1 MVFSFFK
8 KAPQKMPE
16 PTAARPRMPLPE
28 MKLKQEE
35 AQTPAALSD
44 PLPDLDFVTDK
55 AKVPPA
61 AKAPLAL
68 SAIDE
73 FEAEFTESS
82 VMAIDVEQDVPP
94 LQADVEQVVVLFAND
109 QDAAARSVLE
119 SLLPAY
125 SGSDGIRLWR
135 LLFDLLQVQGEQAA
149 FEKRSVEFAQNF
161 EISPPAWRS
170 YDAPAKTAV
179 ASGAQVF
186 ALHGVLT
193 EEHRSVLLELGP
205 LLGKGGALHIDCSKL
220 AGCDDHIAG
229 MLADM
234 LIAARRLG
242 KQCQLLAAEGF
253 IKRLDER
260 LQAGQ
265 PEREAAWRLLL
276 ELLQWQGTQAHF
288 EERAIDYAVTFERSP
303 PSWENQPPRRV
314 AASEPAP
321 ETPADAAIYLVGALR
336 NQRFA
341 ELQDIIDT
349 EAQPVIDFSGV
360 SRLDFYSAGQLVNRL
375 SPFKAAGKEVV
386 IRSPN
391 HLVAELMAVVGLNK
405 QARIIVPK
413 S

>member
-8 KAPQKMPE
+8 KPPQKMPE
-16 PTAARPRMPLPE
+16 PTSARPRMPLPE
-28 MKLKQEE
+28 MKIKQDE
-35 AQTPAALSD
+35 APAPEKLSE

-55 AKVPPA
+55 STVPPA

-82 VMAIDVEQDVPP
+82 VMAIDIDQDVPP

-119 SLLPAY
+119 SLLSAY
-125 SGSDGIRLWR
+125 SGSDGVRLWR

-149 FEKRSVEFAQNF
+149 FERRSVEFAQQF
-161 EISPPAWRS
+161 EMSPPAWRT
-170 YDAPAKTAV
+170 YETQAPTATG
-179 ASGAQVF
+179 SGAQVF
-186 ALHGVLT
+186 VLQGVLT
-193 EEHRSVLLELGP
+193 DEHRSTLQQLGAM
-205 LLGKGGALHIDCSKL
+205 LGKAGELRIDCSKL
-220 AGCDDHIAG
+220 AGCDEQIAG

-242 KQCQLLAAEGF
+242 KVSHLAGVEGF

-260 LQAGQ
+260 LQAGVR
-265 PEREAAWRLLL
+265 ERESAWRLLL
-276 ELLQWQGTQAHF
+276 ELLQRQGTQAHF
-288 EERAIDYAVTFERSP
+288 EERAVDYAVTFERSP
-303 PSWENQPPRRV
+303 PSWEELPVAEPSEDTASAVPPD
-314 AASEPAP
+314 E
-321 ETPADAAIYLVGALR
+321 AIYLAGPLR
-336 NQRFA
+336 NQRFN
-341 ELQDIIDT
+341 ELQEII
-349 EAQPVIDFSGV
+349 EQQAQPVIDFSAV
-360 SRLDFYSAGQLVNRL
+360 PRLDFYSAGQLVNRL
-375 SPFKAAGKEVV
+375 APFKAKGKDVV

-405 QARIIVPK
+405 HARIIVPK